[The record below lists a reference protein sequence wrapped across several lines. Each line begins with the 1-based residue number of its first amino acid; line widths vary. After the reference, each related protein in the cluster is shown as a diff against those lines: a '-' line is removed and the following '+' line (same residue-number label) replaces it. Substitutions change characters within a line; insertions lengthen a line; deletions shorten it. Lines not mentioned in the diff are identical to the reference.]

1 MLVNLLNTE
10 YIDNEVKKYLKD
22 NLKIEV
28 EHQAPHTFN
37 NGYVK
42 VGIYWDN
49 ELINEDIQKIYQ
61 SFF

>member
-1 MLVNLLNTE
+1 MNDLVIKNIIKQHLK
-10 YIDNEVKKYLKD
+10 VK
-22 NLKIEV
+22 V